1 MSVFHVFPYRASE
14 LPRSRSTRGPPEPLR
29 PPRQQPHP
37 GTLRPAARPP
47 PPLPQENTS
56 VTFTASFLLLT
67 LGMNSGPF
75 SQKERANF
83 QLSSDNQSS
92 SEAPVT
98 LRNHCLQWMRSAVLE
113 THRAPPLL
121 ASPRL
126 RHPYVAS
133 RSQHCPSV
141 GQSGTRFTVTDLS
154 SRQAVV
160 RKAGL
165 WRRQRGFSCAHLP
178 WEKHSRRSLRLKAAT
193 WECSCVWT
201 HPNGLQLEFS
211 TYSACCRSA
220 V

>member
-1 MSVFHVFPYRASE
+1 MSVVHVFPYRASE
-14 LPRSRSTRGPPEPLR
+14 LPRPRSTRGPPEPLR

-56 VTFTASFLLLT
+56 VTVRASFLLLT

-98 LRNHCLQWMRSAVLE
+98 LRNRCLEWIPPPPPFSTQ
-113 THRAPPLL
+113 HR
-121 ASPRL
+121 
-126 RHPYVAS
+126 
-133 RSQHCPSV
+133 PSV

-193 WECSCVWT
+193 WECSCV
-201 HPNGLQLEFS
+201 
-211 TYSACCRSA
+211 
-220 V
+220 

>member
-1 MSVFHVFPYRASE
+1 MFSPTERQSSLGHAPPEDPQSHYDLPVNSHIPGHYDLPPVRRPPSPRRTPQWLSE
-14 LPRSRSTRGPPEPLR
+14 RVSSSWLWGWIQARSRKKKEQTFSSPLTIR
-29 PPRQQPHP
+29 AAVRLLSHW
-37 GTLRPAARPP
+37 GTVVYIGLPP
-47 PPLPQENTS
+47 PP
-56 VTFTASFLLLT
+56 
-67 LGMNSGPF
+67 F
-75 SQKERANF
+75 STQ
-83 QLSSDNQSS
+83 
-92 SEAPVT
+92 
-98 LRNHCLQWMRSAVLE
+98 
-113 THRAPPLL
+113 HR
-121 ASPRL
+121 
-126 RHPYVAS
+126 
-133 RSQHCPSV
+133 PSV

-201 HPNGLQLEFS
+201 HPNGLQLKFS